1 MTPTTATLN
10 LNMSAK
16 NTAYSMTD
24 SLVLF
29 ANGLFS
35 PSFIAADSPS
45 PVSSTATAT
54 SSDFVLPGIN
64 FGIVPIG
71 FYMYSAYWALFT
83 AILLWGAWNKRKV
96 LFPPESR
103 FIHP

>member
-1 MTPTTATLN
+1 
-10 LNMSAK
+10 
-16 NTAYSMTD
+16 MTD

-35 PSFIAADSPS
+35 PSFIAAESAS

-54 SSDFVLPGIN
+54 STGFVLPGIS

-71 FYMYSAYWALFT
+71 FYMYSAYWALLT

-96 LFPPESR
+96 HQPTSPTFYLY
-103 FIHP
+103 